1 MRLAIIDVSH
11 GVVDAF
17 CVITLIRKEGT
28 LLQRDDVVGCGED
41 VNSTGGVGSAGRGG
55 QLVERQAGD
64 AVHQHMAFIAPVE
77 RIPPLIVLVGV
88 RVDTQGAV
96 RVAFGMVF
104 LGELAF
110 RKGLRVVLLRVRHD
124 GRGI

>member
-11 GVVDAF
+11 GVADAF

-55 QLVERQAGD
+55 QLVERQTGD
-64 AVHQHMAFIAPVE
+64 AVHQHMAFVSPVE
-77 RIPPLIVLVGV
+77 LIPPLIVLVGGIV
-88 RVDTQGAV
+88 DAEGAIRVTC
-96 RVAFGMVF
+96 RVVF
-104 LGELAF
+104 LGNFAF
-110 RKGLRVVLLRVRHD
+110 LQRISGCSASCSP
-124 GRGI
+124 

>member
-55 QLVERQAGD
+55 QLVERQTGD
-64 AVHQHMAFIAPVE
+64 AVHQHMAFVSPVE
-77 RIPPLIVLVGV
+77 LIPPLNVLVGGSV
-88 RVDTQGAV
+88 DAEGAIRVTF
-96 RVAFGMVF
+96 RVVF
-104 LGELAF
+104 LGNFAF
-110 RKGLRVVLLRVRHD
+110 YKGFRVVLLRVRHD
-124 GRGI
+124 GRGV